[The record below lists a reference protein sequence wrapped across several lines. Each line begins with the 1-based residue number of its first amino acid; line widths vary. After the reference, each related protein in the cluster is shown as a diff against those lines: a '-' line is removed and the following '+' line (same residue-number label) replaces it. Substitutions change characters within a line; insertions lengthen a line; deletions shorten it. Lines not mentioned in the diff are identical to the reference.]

1 MECLMKTG
9 EGGGLYVKFLFCS
22 MIEIDHNLIG
32 NFMFAVLNY
41 IFLVVSYFSF
51 WTQLVT
57 FTLY

>member
-1 MECLMKTG
+1 MKTG